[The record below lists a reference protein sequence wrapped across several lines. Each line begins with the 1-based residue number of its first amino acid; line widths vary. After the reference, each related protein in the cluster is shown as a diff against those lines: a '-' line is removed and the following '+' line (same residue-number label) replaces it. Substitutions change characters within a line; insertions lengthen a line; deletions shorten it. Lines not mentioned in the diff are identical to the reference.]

1 MDKALLGWGDL
12 VVKGPN
18 EMFTG
23 TLGETPQPNGIGGGT
38 ARPAIRT
45 NKLNPKGQT
54 GSFWMAA
61 PEDLPRLSQGLD
73 FLRGMVWS

>member
-45 NKLNPKGQT
+45 N
-54 GSFWMAA
+54 SIR
-61 PEDLPRLSQGLD
+61 ERERD
-73 FLRGMVWS
+73 FYIQSEGRRRAHFGW

>member
-1 MDKALLGWGDL
+1 MEEVVLALTKPQAAKIIVNFAEPRKDTTMDKALLGWGDL

-45 NKLNPKGQT
+45 H
-54 GSFWMAA
+54 SIRRDA
-61 PEDLPRLSQGLD
+61 
-73 FLRGMVWS
+73 

>member
-45 NKLNPKGQT
+45 N
-54 GSFWMAA
+54 SI
-61 PEDLPRLSQGLD
+61 R
-73 FLRGMVWS
+73 RGRRAHFGW